1 MLVFLMMGYLSP
13 KFNKSVDDSET
24 LLRRWT
30 PVSVILLFVI
40 SALGARAD
48 WYLFA
53 LYCIAA
59 WPLSVTHPLVGQ
71 RSKPDEAGRGIA
83 FFNLLLFVGVFLLQ
97 WSFGAVVTFRTPT
110 VGVETAYQM
119 AMAALG
125 VLSAVGYAVFVL
137 SSKKS
142 TRNELDKPTYSKP
155 IGSSDLGIGN
165 KVSWQVKCS

>member
-1 MLVFLMMGYLSP
+1 MLVFLVMGYLSP
-13 KFNKSVDDSET
+13 NFNKSAKDAEA

-59 WPLSVTHPLVGQ
+59 WPLSITHPLVGQ
-71 RSKPDEAGRGIA
+71 RSRPDEVGRAIA
-83 FFNLLLFVGVFLLQ
+83 FFNLLLFVGVFLWQ
-97 WSFGAVVTFRTPT
+97 WSFGAVVTILAPT
-110 VGVETAYQM
+110 VGVESAYQM

-137 SSKKS
+137 SSRKS
-142 TRNELDKPTYSKP
+142 TRNELDKPAPNK
-155 IGSSDLGIGN
+155 SDQAISELATNYPGR
-165 KVSWQVKCS
+165 